1 MARSGSFDML
11 AKLAEEGTGML
22 VVEQN
27 VSRRSSWLIEF
38 AFSFKVVSPSMVLPP
53 NSPVVRR

>member
-1 MARSGSFDML
+1 ML